1 MRLLALIL
9 VAVGGFAT
17 TASAAQAPSGTFEI
31 KDARGSVQIVGE
43 RVIIGHVDKGSL
55 RIVDLTP
62 SDQWSPWVN
71 GVPRGKVVWLKGKN
85 ISFRISSGRYKI
97 VANGEGISVSARG
110 IGTTILNGDPDAVGE
125 MGSYRVGD
133 EPFVS
138 MPDEATKIT
147 FGGDELTTTSARSV
161 KIHQ

>member
-1 MRLLALIL
+1 MILAALGG
-9 VAVGGFAT
+9 VAA
-17 TASAAQAPSGTFEI
+17 TASATPAPSGTFEV

-85 ISFRISSGRYKI
+85 ISFRISAGRYKI
-97 VANGEGISVSARG
+97 VANGEGISISARG
-110 IGTTILNGDPDAVGE
+110 VGTTILNGDPDAVGE
-125 MGSYRVGD
+125 MGSFRVGD

-138 MPDEATKIT
+138 MPEEATKVT
-147 FGGDELTTTSARSV
+147 FGKDEVTTSSYPSV
-161 KIHQ
+161 KIRP

>member
-9 VAVGGFAT
+9 LGLGGLAT
-17 TASAAQAPSGTFEI
+17 TASAGKAPSGTFET

-43 RVIIGHVDKGSL
+43 RVILGHIDKGSL

-62 SDQWSPWVN
+62 TDQWSPWVN

-85 ISFRISSGRYKI
+85 ISFRISAGRYRI

-110 IGTTILNGDPDAVGE
+110 IGAAILNGEPDAVGE
-125 MGSYRVGD
+125 MGSFRVGD
-133 EPFVS
+133 ESFVP

-147 FGGDELTTTSARSV
+147 FGKDELTTSSSRSG
-161 KIHQ
+161 KIQ

>member
-1 MRLLALIL
+1 MIMIALGG
-9 VAVGGFAT
+9 VAT
-17 TASAAQAPSGTFEI
+17 SASAGPTPSGTLEV

-85 ISFRISSGRYKI
+85 ISFRISAGRYKI

-125 MGSYRVGD
+125 MGSFRVGD
-133 EPFVS
+133 EPFAS
-138 MPDEATKIT
+138 MPEEATKVT
-147 FGGDELTTTSARSV
+147 FGKDEVTTSSSRSV
-161 KIHQ
+161 KIQQ

>member
-1 MRLLALIL
+1 MILAAL
-9 VAVGGFAT
+9 GGVAT
-17 TASAAQAPSGTFEI
+17 TAAATPAPSGTFEV

-62 SDQWSPWVN
+62 ADQWSPWVN

-85 ISFRISSGRYKI
+85 ISFRISAGRYKI

-110 IGTTILNGDPDAVGE
+110 IGTSVLNGDPDAVGE
-125 MGSYRVGD
+125 MGSFRVGD

-138 MPDEATKIT
+138 MPDEATKVT
-147 FGGDELTTTSARSV
+147 FGKDEAIAPSSRSV
-161 KIHQ
+161 KIQP